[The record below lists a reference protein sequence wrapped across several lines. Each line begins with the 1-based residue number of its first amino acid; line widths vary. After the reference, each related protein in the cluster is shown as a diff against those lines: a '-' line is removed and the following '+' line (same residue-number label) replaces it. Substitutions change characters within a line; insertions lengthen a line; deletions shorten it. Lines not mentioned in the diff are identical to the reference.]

1 MEIIIEVKLVMEKRL
16 SSSRETPKLDVWGGS
31 VERRKIH
38 WVKWTNICCPKY
50 LGGLGVIDPNIQN
63 RALLGKCV
71 WKFANEKE
79 SLWQQVIRC
88 KYNYGENSL
97 LPVEPMYRR
106 LSLLWNGVIKSFF
119 KDDAVGNMLRNNFI
133 LQLVHLDEIRF
144 LLGVNGNV
152 SGLSREDIVADPSLA
167 DKSKTSGQSRFS
179 VMSWTPPLPGVLKL
193 NVDGAVA
200 SVGRAGGVGGLLRN
214 NDGKCFLSFSRHV
227 GQVPPLLA
235 EILAI
240 KIGLELF
247 FNSA

>member
-133 LQLVHLDEIRF
+133 LQV
-144 LLGVNGNV
+144 GNGK
-152 SGLSREDIVADPSLA
+152 SISFWSDAWLSELPLKLKFPRMFALSR
-167 DKSKTSGQSRFS
+167 SKEGMIAEFGRKEELG
-179 VMSWTPPLPGVLKL
+179 WTWNLQLRRKL
-193 NVDGAVA
+193 FDWEIAQWEELMT
-200 SVGRAGGVGGLLRN
+200 LLR
-214 NDGKCFLSFSRHV
+214 SF
-227 GQVPPLLA
+227 
-235 EILAI
+235 
-240 KIGLELF
+240 
-247 FNSA
+247 